1 MNKSDSGEASSVDPP
16 ILEGIETTIDIQ
28 QNSIG
33 ANSIPISIQ
42 NGANPMIS
50 NMKSSLNVVINLS
63 KEGIFAFNIIHD
75 IYIYIYQ
82 VLKCNFCKNIGYY
95 LRYYLFF

>member
-63 KEGIFAFNIIHD
+63 KEGIFAFNI
-75 IYIYIYQ
+75 
-82 VLKCNFCKNIGYY
+82 GYY